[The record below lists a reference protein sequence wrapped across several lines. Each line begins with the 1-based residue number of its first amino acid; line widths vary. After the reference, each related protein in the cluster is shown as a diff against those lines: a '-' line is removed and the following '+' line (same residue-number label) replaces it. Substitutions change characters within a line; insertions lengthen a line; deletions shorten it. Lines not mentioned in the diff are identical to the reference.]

1 MPHKK
6 DPPVPQKKDLPS
18 TQRIGI
24 LVFDGFE
31 PIDVFGFAEAFAIAR
46 FLGQAYDSKLPYPFE
61 TVLIAKQV
69 AAVKSM
75 NGPSV
80 WPDWDLS
87 RALKESLDVL
97 MVPGGGGSDR
107 LLGDQTVLEWMR
119 DRDKRVKIMASVC
132 TGAAVLAKCG
142 FLDGLP
148 AATNHRSFQRVSRH
162 GRRVLWD
169 NVARW
174 VDAGKY
180 VTSAG
185 VSAGTDLGFYLV
197 SRLAGR
203 AVAEIAATAAE
214 YDWHRDPSQPI
225 IYPQQADFKNEFN
238 ELAAF
243 NSWPLFD
250 LLSFSHSAVAVDRV
264 GGVDYG

>member
-1 MPHKK
+1 MANEPEC
-6 DPPVPQKKDLPS
+6 PA

-46 FLGQAYDSKLPYPFE
+46 FLGQGYAAKPPYPFE
-61 TVLIAKQV
+61 TVLIARQV
-69 AAVKSM
+69 AKVTSM

-80 WPDWDLS
+80 MPDWDFAQ
-87 RALKESLDVL
+87 ALKEPLDVL
-97 MVPGGGGSDR
+97 MVPGGGGTRR
-107 LLGDQTVLEWMR
+107 LLDEKADRDGVEALLDWMR
-119 DRDKRVKIMASVC
+119 VMDKKVRIMASVC

-148 AATNHRSFQRVSRH
+148 AATNHFAFAWVAQH
-162 GRRVLWD
+162 GPRVLWN

-180 VTSAG
+180 VSSAG

-203 AVAEIAATAAE
+203 AVAEIAAMSAE
-214 YDWHRDPSQPI
+214 YDWHRDPYQPI
-225 IYPQQADFKNEFN
+225 FYPQQASVSDNPD
-238 ELAAF
+238 A
-243 NSWPLFD
+243 D
-250 LLSFSHSAVAVDRV
+250 
-264 GGVDYG
+264 